1 MSIRVGLHHVTEYSY
16 DREIHLGPHLIRLR
30 PCVHSRTPVLAYSL
44 KIEPATHFLNW
55 QQDPFGN
62 WVARLVFPE
71 KATKL
76 RIEVD
81 LVADMTVINPFDFF
95 LEKDAEDFPFDYD
108 EHLSHEL
115 APYLKIR
122 EDGEKLKALLA
133 EVPRGEKRTI
143 DFLVELNMLVHKAV
157 GYTIR
162 LEPGIQSCE
171 ETLTAK
177 SGSCRDSAYLL
188 VQVLR
193 HLGLAAR
200 FVSGYLVQLKP
211 DQESLDG
218 PSGPTEDFTDLHAWT
233 EVYLP
238 GAGWVGLDPT
248 SGLFAGEGHIP
259 LSCTP
264 EPASAAPVV
273 GSLDECETEFS
284 WVNEVTRVHEDPR
297 VTMPYTE
304 AEWATIDALARK
316 LDERL
321 DAADVAMTMG
331 GEPTFVSIDNMDGD
345 EWNTTAD
352 SPEKRRLA
360 LDLLERLE
368 KVFAPGG
375 LLHYGEG
382 KWYPGEPLPRWAYTV
397 LWRKDGQPLWRERSL
412 LATPTRDYGHT
423 TEDARRFGE
432 TFASILKC
440 RPQHLVTG
448 FEDAFYYMW
457 REGTLPVDVDPHK
470 ADLKDPL
477 ERQYLAAL
485 LDRGLETP
493 TGYALPIEWNIGL
506 GIWQSAVWRFRRE
519 QMFLLPGGS
528 PMGFRLPLQSL
539 VGNEARLR
547 ERAELERS
555 PFEPVDP
562 LLPPGSHLPGEN
574 AGHFA
579 PGGPLPVGRTLQ
591 TAHGEV
597 RQSGYFA
604 DLPPAEGREAQDQ
617 GDAGYALGMPHTA
630 MCFEQRNGRV
640 HVFFPP
646 VSQLEHYLV
655 LLEAVEATAKRL
667 GLPVIIEG
675 YDVPYDRR
683 VERIKVTPD
692 PGVIEVNVHPSGS
705 WDQLTHITTTL
716 YDEARKSRLG
726 TEKFMLDGRHT
737 GTGGG
742 NHVTIGGETP
752 DRSPF
757 IRRPDL
763 LRSLL
768 TFWQNHPG
776 LSYLFSGLFL
786 GPTSQAPRVD
796 EGRDDRLFELEIA
809 FKQLPKPGDPP
820 WLIDRVMRNLLTDLT
835 GNTHRAEFCID
846 KLYSP
851 GSSSGRLGL
860 LELRA
865 FEMPPHA
872 RMSLVQMLLVRSL
885 VAWFWDEPYERP
897 LIRWGTELHDKF
909 MLPHFVRQDVIDVA
923 DQLKTAGIDFDWA
936 WLEPFNEFRFPVYGR
951 VCHDGVEIECRMALE
966 PWHVLGE
973 EATGSGTAR
982 YVDSSVERVQVRIR
996 GMVEER
1002 HVLVCN
1008 GRRIPLHPTGRRG
1021 EYVAG
1026 VRYKAWDPW
1035 SAMHPTI
1042 GIHTPLTFDVVD
1054 TWTRKSLGG
1063 CVYHVAH
1070 PGGRSYETFPVNA
1083 FEAEARRVSRFWQHG
1098 HTPGIIET
1106 AAVGVG
1112 GRRRM
1117 ESRPGGPAVSYT
1129 EVRPEDPSHDFPLTL
1144 DMRG

>member
-1 MSIRVGLHHVTEYSY
+1 MSIRVGLHHVTEYDY
-16 DREIHLGPHLIRLR
+16 DREINLGPHLIRLR
-30 PCVHSRTPVLAYSL
+30 PCVHSRTPVMAYSL
-44 KIEPATHFLNW
+44 NIEPKNHFINW

-62 WVARLVFPE
+62 WVARLVFPD
-71 KATKL
+71 KTKNL
-76 RIEVD
+76 KIEVD

-95 LEKDAEDFPFDYD
+95 LEKSAETFPFEYD
-108 EHLSHEL
+108 DHLAHEL

-122 EDGEKLKALLA
+122 EDGAGLREFL
-133 EVPRGEKRTI
+133 ETVPRKEMGTV
-143 DFLVELNMLVHKAV
+143 DFLVEVNMCVHRAV
-157 GYTIR
+157 GYVIR
-162 LEPGIQSCE
+162 LEPGVQSCE
-171 ETLTAK
+171 ETLGLGT
-177 SGSCRDSAYLL
+177 GSCRDSAFLL
-188 VQVLR
+188 VQVMR

-200 FVSGYLVQLKP
+200 FVSGYLVQLKS
-211 DQESLDG
+211 DVESLDG
-218 PSGPTEDFTDLHAWT
+218 PSGPEADFTDLHAWA
-233 EVYLP
+233 EVYIP

-284 WVNEVTRVHEDPR
+284 WVNEVVRVHEDPR
-297 VTMPYTE
+297 VTLPYSDE
-304 AEWATIDALARK
+304 EWATIEALGHEVDA
-316 LDERL
+316 RL
-321 DAADVAMTMG
+321 HEGDVALTMG

-345 EWNTTAD
+345 EWNVTAD

-360 LDLLERLE
+360 LELLGRIKEH
-368 KVFAPGG
+368 FAPVGV
-375 LLHYGEG
+375 LHHGEG
-382 KWYPGEPLPRWAYTV
+382 KWYPGEPLPRWAFTV
-397 LWRKDGQPLWRERSL
+397 LWRKDGQPLWKDPSL
-412 LATPTRDYGHT
+412 LGKPDFDYGYGP
-423 TEDARRFGE
+423 EDALRFGQ
-432 TFASILKC
+432 TFATVLRCLKE
-440 RPQHLVTG
+440 HLVTG
-448 FEDAFYYMW
+448 FEDAFYYLW

-485 LDRGLETP
+485 LDRGMTTP
-493 TGYALPIEWNIGL
+493 TGYALPIEWDIPGKR
-506 GIWQSAVWRFRRE
+506 WRSAQWTFRRE

-539 VGNEARLR
+539 GAYDTSTW
-547 ERAELERS
+547 RAELERS
-555 PFEPVDP
+555 PMEPVPP
-562 LLPPGSHLPGEN
+562 LARPGSYLPAGRTMQGSPGES
-574 AGHFA
+574 
-579 PGGPLPVGRTLQ
+579 
-591 TAHGEV
+591 
-597 RQSGYFA
+597 RQVLGFA
-604 DLPPAEGREAQDQ
+604 DVPEST
-617 GDAGYALGMPHTA
+617 DATGHASEGMPRTA
-630 MCFEQRNGRV
+630 MCFEVRKGAL

-646 VSQLEHYLV
+646 VSQLEHYLI
-655 LLEAVEATAKRL
+655 LLEAVEETAKRL
-667 GLPVIIEG
+667 GTPVVIEG
-675 YDVPYDRR
+675 YDMPYDRR
-683 VERIKVTPD
+683 IESIKVTPD
-692 PGVIEVNVHPSGS
+692 PGVIEVNIHPSTC
-705 WDQLTHITTTL
+705 WEQLCDNTTVL
-716 YDEARKSRLG
+716 YELARQSRLG

-742 NHVTIGGETP
+742 NHVTLGGETP

-763 LRSLL
+763 LRSLI

-796 EGRDDRLFELEIA
+796 EGREDRLFELDIA
-809 FKQLPKPGDPP
+809 FQQLPGPGDAP
-820 WLIDRVMRNLLTDLT
+820 WMIDRVLRNLLTDLT

-846 KLYSP
+846 KLFAP
-851 GSSSGRLGL
+851 GSSSGRLGIV
-860 LELRA
+860 ELRA

-885 VAWFWDEPYERP
+885 VAWFWDQPYERP
-897 LIRWGTELHDKF
+897 LIRWGTALHDKF
-909 MLPHFVRQDVIDVA
+909 MLPHFVRTDLIDVA
-923 DQLKTAGIDFDWA
+923 DQLKTAGIPFQAA

-951 VCHDGVEIECRMALE
+951 VCHDGVEIEVRMALE

-996 GMVEER
+996 GMVDER

-1026 VRYKAWDPW
+1026 VRYKAWAPW

-1042 GIHTPLTFDVVD
+1042 PVHTPLTFDVVD

-1070 PGGRSYETFPVNA
+1070 PGGRNYDAFPVNA

-1098 HTPGIIET
+1098 HTPGVIET
-1106 AAVGVG
+1106 GAVGRA

-1117 ESRPGGPAVSYT
+1117 EAREGGPAVSYT

-1144 DMRG
+1144 DLRG

>member
-1 MSIRVGLHHVTEYSY
+1 MSIRVGLHHVTEYHY
-16 DREIHLGPHLIRLR
+16 DREINLGPHVIRLR

-44 KIEPATHFLNW
+44 NIEPATHFINW

-62 WVARLVFPE
+62 WIARLVFPE

-95 LEKDAEDFPFDYD
+95 LEKSAETFPFTYD
-108 EHLSHEL
+108 EDLAHEL

-122 EDGEKLKALLA
+122 ENGKLLGKLIATA
-133 EVPRGEKRTI
+133 PRKEMGTV
-143 DFLVELNMLVHKAV
+143 DFLVEVNMKVHQAV
-157 GYTIR
+157 GYVIR
-162 LEPGIQSCE
+162 MEPGVQTCE
-171 ETLTAK
+171 ETLGKGT
-177 SGSCRDSAYLL
+177 GSCRDSAYLL
-188 VQVLR
+188 VQVMR

-218 PSGPTEDFTDLHAWT
+218 PSGPTEDFTDLHAWA
-233 EVYLP
+233 EVFIP

-273 GSLDECETEFS
+273 GTLDECETEFFHA
-284 WVNEVTRVHEDPR
+284 NEVTRVHEDPR
-297 VTMPYTE
+297 VTMPYTDE
-304 AEWATIDALARK
+304 EWATIEALGHQIDA
-316 LDERL
+316 RL
-321 DAADVAMTMG
+321 DAADAAMTMG
-331 GEPTFVSIDNMDGD
+331 GEPTFVSIDNMDGE
-345 EWNTTAD
+345 EWNVTAD
-352 SPEKRRLA
+352 SPEKRKLA
-360 LDLLERLE
+360 LTLLERLE

-397 LWRKDGQPLWRERSL
+397 LWRKDGHALWADRKF
-412 LATPTRDYGHT
+412 LATPTEDYGHGP
-423 TEDARRFGE
+423 EDAKRFGE
-432 TFASILKC
+432 TFAAILHC
-440 RPQHLVTG
+440 SAAHLIAG
-448 FEDAFYYMW
+448 FEDAFYYAW
-457 REGTLPVDVDPHK
+457 REGTLPVDVDPHET
-470 ADLKDPL
+470 DLKDPL
-477 ERQYLAAL
+477 ERQYLTKL
-485 LDRGLETP
+485 LDRGLTTP
-493 TGYALPIEWNIGL
+493 TGYVLPIEWNIEEDA
-506 GIWQSAVWRFRRE
+506 WKSAQWSFRRKL
-519 QMFLLPGGS
+519 MFLLPGGS

-539 VGNEARLR
+539 VGNEGRIK
-547 ERAELERS
+547 ERADLERS
-555 PFEPVDP
+555 PLEPVEP
-562 LLPPGSHLPGEN
+562 LPP
-574 AGHFA
+574 
-579 PGGPLPVGRTLQ
+579 PGGFLPVGRTLQ
-591 TAHGEV
+591 TAHGEP
-597 RQSGYFA
+597 RAPGFYA
-604 DLPPAEGREAQDQ
+604 DLPPEEGRETQD
-617 GDAGYALGMPHTA
+617 GADVGFAPGMPHTA
-630 MCFEQRNGRV
+630 MCFEPRNGRL

-667 GLPVIIEG
+667 GMPVMVEG
-675 YDVPYDRR
+675 YEVPYDRR
-683 VERIKVTPD
+683 IERIKVTPD
-692 PGVIEVNVHPSGS
+692 PGVIEVNIHPAKS
-705 WDQLTHITTTL
+705 WDELVRNTTVL

-742 NHVTIGGETP
+742 NHVTIGGETA

-763 LRSLL
+763 LRSLI

-776 LSYLFSGLFL
+776 LSYLFAGLFL

-796 EGRDDRLFELEIA
+796 EGREDRLFELEIA

-846 KLYSP
+846 KLYAP
-851 GSSSGRLGL
+851 GSASGRLGI

-885 VAWFWDEPYERP
+885 IAWFWNEPYERP

-923 DQLKTAGIDFDWA
+923 DQLKTAGIPFDWA

-951 VCHDGVEIECRMALE
+951 VCHDGVEIEVRMALE

-973 EATGSGTAR
+973 EASGSGTAR

-1054 TWTRKSLGG
+1054 TWTKKSLGG

-1070 PGGRSYETFPVNA
+1070 PGGRSYETIPVNA
-1083 FEAEARRVSRFWQHG
+1083 YEAEARRVSRFWQHG
-1098 HTPGIIET
+1098 HTPGVIET
-1106 AAVGVG
+1106 AAVGMG

-1117 ESRPGGPAVSYT
+1117 ETRPGGPAVTYT
-1129 EVRPEDPSHDFPLTL
+1129 EVRPEDPSHEFPLTL

>member
-1 MSIRVGLHHVTEYSY
+1 MRLIAAQMSIRVGLHHVTEYRY
-16 DREIHLGPHLIRLR
+16 DREISLGPHLIRLR
-30 PCVHSRTPVLAYSL
+30 PCVHSRTPVLSYSL
-44 KIEPATHFLNW
+44 KIEPEGHFLNW

-71 KATKL
+71 KTRRL

-81 LVADMTVINPFDFF
+81 LVADLTVINPFDFF
-95 LEKDAEDFPFDYD
+95 LEEAADKFPFRYD
-108 EHLSHEL
+108 KVVKHEL
-115 APYLKIR
+115 APYLKVR
-122 EDGEKLKALLA
+122 EDGPGLRALLKQ
-133 EVPRGEKRTI
+133 VPAGPMRTV
-143 DFLVELNMLVHKAV
+143 DFLVAVNALVHRAV
-157 GYTIR
+157 DYVIR
-162 LEPGIQSCE
+162 LEPGVQGCE
-171 ETLTAK
+171 ETLEKGT
-177 SGSCRDSAYLL
+177 GSCRDSAFLL

-211 DQESLDG
+211 DIEALDG
-218 PSGPTEDFTDLHAWT
+218 PSGPEEDFTDLHAWT
-233 EVYLP
+233 EVYVP
-238 GAGWVGLDPT
+238 GAGWIGLDPT

-273 GSLDECETEFS
+273 GSLDECETEFA
-284 WVNEVTRVHEDPR
+284 WENRVTRVHEDPR
-297 VTMPYTE
+297 VTAPYTDE
-304 AEWATIDALARK
+304 EWATISALGEDV
-316 LDERL
+316 DERL
-321 DAADVAMTMG
+321 DAAGVDMTMG

-352 SPEKRRLA
+352 SEEKRRLA

-397 LWRKDGQPLWRERSL
+397 LWRKDGRPLWRERSL
-412 LATPTRDYGHT
+412 LASPAVEGTYGPG
-423 TEDARRFGE
+423 EARKFGE
-432 TFASILKC
+432 EFARVL
-440 RPQHLVTG
+440 RVEVGHLETG
-448 FEDAFYYMW
+448 FEDAFYYAW
-457 REGTLPVDVDPHK
+457 REGTLPVDVDPHEV
-470 ADLKDPL
+470 DLDDPL
-477 ERQYLAAL
+477 ERRYLAAL
-485 LDRGLETP
+485 LDRGMKVP
-493 TGYALPIEWNIGL
+493 TGYALPLEWDIEEGL
-506 GIWQSAVWRFRRE
+506 WKSAKWRFRRE

-539 VGNEARLR
+539 TANPLRLR
-547 ERAELERS
+547 ERAELERC
-555 PFEPVDP
+555 PMEPVPP
-562 LLPPGSHLPGEN
+562 LAGHGEHLP
-574 AGHFA
+574 A
-579 PGGPLPVGRTLQ
+579 GRTLQ
-591 TAHGEV
+591 TAHGEPRGPGQV
-597 RQSGYFA
+597 E
-604 DLPPAEGREAQDQ
+604 L
-617 GDAGYALGMPHTA
+617 AGYGNYRSFQDEADDGLGGAMPHTA
-630 MCFEQRNGRV
+630 VCFETRQGRL

-646 VSQLEHYLV
+646 VTQLEHYLT
-655 LLEAVEATAKRL
+655 LLEAVETTAGRL
-667 GLPVIIEG
+667 GIPVVIEG
-675 YDVPYDRR
+675 YEMPWDRR
-683 VERIKVTPD
+683 IERIKVTPD
-692 PGVIEVNVHPSGS
+692 PGVIEVNVHPSANWRS
-705 WDQLTHITTTL
+705 LVNTTTVL
-716 YDEARKSRLG
+716 YEEARRARLG

-742 NHVTIGGETP
+742 NHVTVGGATP

-757 IRRPDL
+757 LRRPDL
-763 LRSLL
+763 LRSLI

-776 LSYLFSGLFL
+776 LSYLFAGLFL

-820 WLIDRVMRNLLTDLT
+820 WIIDRVLRNLLTDLT

-851 GSSSGRLGL
+851 GSASGRLGL

-865 FEMPPHA
+865 FEMPPHE

-885 VAWFWDEPYERP
+885 VSWFWDQPYERP

-909 MLPHFVRQDVIDVA
+909 MLPHFVRADMIDVSA
-923 DQLKTAGIDFDWA
+923 ELRRAGIAFDWA
-936 WLEPFNEFRFPVYGR
+936 WLEPFHEFRFPVYGR
-951 VCHDGVEIECRMALE
+951 VCHDGVEIEVRMALE

-973 EATGSGTAR
+973 ETTGTGTAR

-1021 EYVAG
+1021 EFVAG

-1042 GIHTPLTFDVVD
+1042 PVHTPLTFDVVD
-1054 TWTRKSLGG
+1054 TWSRKSLGG

-1070 PGGRSYETFPVNA
+1070 PGGRSYDVFPVNA
-1083 FEAEARRVSRFWQHG
+1083 YEAEARRVSRFWQHG

-1106 AAVGVG
+1106 GAVGVT

-1117 ESRPGGPAVSYT
+1117 ESRVGGPAVSYT
-1129 EVRPEDPSHDFPLTL
+1129 EVRPEDPSHEFPLTMDL
-1144 DMRG
+1144 RG